1 MAGLAEERLRALQ
14 SVTDAALS
22 YLPLE
27 QMLPE
32 LLSRVTELLSVDTAA
47 ILLLEEDGRTLVARA
62 AKGLEEEVEREVR
75 IPMGRGFAGRVAGER
90 RPVKILDLDRAEVVN
105 PILREKG
112 LKSLLGVP
120 LLIEGRVLGVLHV
133 GTLTP
138 RRFGEDDVEVL
149 QRAAD
154 RAALAIAGR
163 LAEREKGLADA
174 FQRSL
179 IPALPTF
186 PGVGIAARYKPA
198 AAAQLGGDWYDAFV
212 LPGGSLGVAI
222 GDVVGRGFDAA
233 ALMAQLRSALRAYT
247 IDERSPGEVLE
258 RLSWLVRELKPGSGA
273 TLLYAVLEPHAGRAV
288 LATAGHPPPLVIPRD
303 RTSSFLPLPATVPL
317 GAVRYPLYEETE
329 VELEPSTTLVLY
341 TDGLIERAGESLDD
355 GLERLRRS
363 AQMAPGDPL
372 PMCDRLIEDLLPA
385 GVGTDDAAVL
395 VATVSPLSDPLT
407 VRLPADA
414 ESMPLLRRVIER
426 WLSEVG
432 ADEQETAETILAC
445 CEACANAIE
454 HAYGPEHTEF
464 ELEAASSPGE
474 VTFVV
479 KDRGQWRPPRG
490 MNRGRGMV
498 LMEGLMDSVEVER
511 SAEGTSVRLRR
522 RLAGQ
527 RS

>member
-27 QMLPE
+27 QMLSE
-32 LLSRVTELLSVDTAA
+32 LLLRATELLSVDTAA
-47 ILLLEEDGRTLVARA
+47 ILLLEDDGRTLVARA

-75 IPMGRGFAGRVAGER
+75 VPVGRGFAGRVAGER
-90 RPVKILDLDRAEVVN
+90 RPVKIPDLDHADVVN

-138 RRFGEDDVEVL
+138 RRFDEDDVQVL

-163 LAEREKGLADA
+163 LAERERGLADA

-179 IPALPTF
+179 IGALPSF

-212 LPGGSLGVAI
+212 LPGGSLGLAI
-222 GDVVGRGFDAA
+222 GDVVGRGFHAA

-247 IDERSPGEVLE
+247 IDQRTPGEVLE

-273 TLLYAVLEPHAGRAV
+273 TLLYAVLEPHAGRAT
-288 LATAGHPPPLVIPRD
+288 LATAGHPPPLAMPEGQS
-303 RTSSFLPLPATVPL
+303 SSFLTLPATVPL
-317 GAVRYPLYEETE
+317 GAVRYPIYEETE
-329 VELEPSTTLVLY
+329 LELEPGTTLVLY
-341 TDGLIERAGESLDD
+341 TDGLVERAGESLDD

-363 AQMAPGDPL
+363 AQAAPGDPVR
-372 PMCDRLIEDLLPA
+372 MCDRLIAELLPS

-395 VATVSPLSDPLT
+395 VATVTPLSEPLT
-407 VRLPADA
+407 VRFPADP

-426 WLSEVG
+426 WLNEIG
-432 ADEQETAETILAC
+432 AAEEEAAETILAC

-454 HAYGPEHTEF
+454 HAYGPEPTEF
-464 ELEAASSPGE
+464 EVEATSSPRE
-474 VTFVV
+474 VTLVV
-479 KDRGQWRPPRG
+479 RDRGQWRPPRG
-490 MNRGRGMV
+490 MNRGRGMM

-511 SAEGTSVRLRR
+511 GEDGTSVRLRR
-522 RLAGQ
+522 RLAGH